1 MIPYVIQEGSCSLFV
16 SVLGTGPYLDESV
29 PAGKNHLFY
38 LERED
43 SRDGSPEF
51 LLLFLR
57 EVEGPDMNSCHGT
70 SRPRKFK
77 LVLCCSYLDIFFM
90 FRKPKRAD
98 GSTFRNRTIHKVILR
113 HSLYTTLV
121 GVVGEIVEASS
132 DPPVRYFR
140 LEGHRYGQANSS
152 GPLPEPVGWEQMFP
166 GRDWPVLPLEELLP
180 LGQVILSSERSGA
193 QDAETEEASQTSI
206 LAVSALGSACT
217 MRDSSTIWAP
227 TPCKSRGWK

>member
-1 MIPYVIQEGSCSLFV
+1 MGSRAAMIPYVIQEGSCSLFV

-43 SRDGSPEF
+43 RRDGSPEF

-90 FRKPKRAD
+90 FRKPKRAN
-98 GSTFRNRTIHKVILR
+98 GSTFRNLTIYTRSSFATACILPWSVSSARLWRLPRTRLCGTFGCRDTSTARQTAVARFPNLW
-113 HSLYTTLV
+113 V
-121 GVVGEIVEASS
+121 GNRCFQGATGPFSPSKSS
-132 DPPVRYFR
+132 FR
-140 LEGHRYGQANSS
+140 WVKSSSRQSGQAPRMRRLRRLRRRVS
-152 GPLPEPVGWEQMFP
+152 W
-166 GRDWPVLPLEELLP
+166 
-180 LGQVILSSERSGA
+180 LS
-193 QDAETEEASQTSI
+193 Q
-206 LAVSALGSACT
+206 L
-217 MRDSSTIWAP
+217 
-227 TPCKSRGWK
+227 